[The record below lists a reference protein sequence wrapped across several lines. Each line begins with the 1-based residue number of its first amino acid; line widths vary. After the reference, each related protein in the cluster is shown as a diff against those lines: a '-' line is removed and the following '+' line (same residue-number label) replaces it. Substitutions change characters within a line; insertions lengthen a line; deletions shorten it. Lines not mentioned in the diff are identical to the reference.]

1 MYTHSSLIMRMKL
14 RSRKNITANNENIS
28 TLIVRLVCLIY
39 YLCHAYSTE
48 IQCLLDEELCVYGR
62 VAKARMLFSLLC
74 ALLFSL
80 SHFFPFL
87 GCGCSSST
95 HLFMARER
103 IERRGKCR
111 THDYSIA
118 HIFTSS
124 HEKQKQKCKLPQWEW
139 WSQRWQRTQSRWE
152 MTSMCVH
159 VRPMCPF
166 CCASCHC
173 HSMSSWTFLT
183 SHLNTCWVFTAVRS
197 HDTSQPR
204 WGHQRLNFFVHFT
217 RAARD

>member
-1 MYTHSSLIMRMKL
+1 MKIFPLSSFASFVWFIIYVTHIPPKFNAFSMK
-14 RSRKNITANNENIS
+14 N
-28 TLIVRLVCLIY
+28 
-39 YLCHAYSTE
+39 
-48 IQCLLDEELCVYGR
+48 CVYMAEWRRHGCFF
-62 VAKARMLFSLLC
+62 LSC
-74 ALLFSL
+74 ALFP
-80 SHFFPFL
+80 SHFPTFFL
-87 GCGCSSST
+87 FWGVDALPRHIYSWP
-95 HLFMARER
+95 ER
-103 IERRGKCR
+103 GIERCGKCG